1 MKKILLALSM
11 VALLTS
17 CDTDKQEL
25 NSIIDEMAAAKDEKK
40 QDPNFRIFNDHYQ
53 IGKNKD

>member
-25 NSIIDEMAAAKDEKK
+25 NNIIDEMAASKDEKK

>member
-1 MKKILLALSM
+1 M

-25 NSIIDEMAAAKDEKK
+25 NSIINEMAAAKDAKK

>member
-1 MKKILLALSM
+1 MRKILLALSM

-25 NSIIDEMAAAKDEKK
+25 NSIINEMAAAKDAKK

>member
-1 MKKILLALSM
+1 MKEILLALSM

>member
-1 MKKILLALSM
+1 MRKILLALSM

-17 CDTDKQEL
+17 CDTDKHEL
-25 NSIIDEMAAAKDEKK
+25 NSIIEEMAASKDTKK

>member
-1 MKKILLALSM
+1 MRKILLALSM

-25 NSIIDEMAAAKDEKK
+25 NSIIEEMAAAKDEKK